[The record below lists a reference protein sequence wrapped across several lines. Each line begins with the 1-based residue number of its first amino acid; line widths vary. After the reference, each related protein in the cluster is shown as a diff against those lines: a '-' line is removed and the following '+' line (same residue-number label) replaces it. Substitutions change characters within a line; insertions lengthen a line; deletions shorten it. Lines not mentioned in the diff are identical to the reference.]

1 VAVGAGG
8 PVDVV
13 VVEDHE
19 LLAQSLALALRG
31 RGLDVMISSGLTADP
46 VIDLVR
52 VHRPRLVLLDLDL
65 GDHGPSVPLIGRC
78 VHEGARVLMLTA
90 VTDRARLAS
99 CIEAGAVGVV
109 AKAQPLDELVSA
121 ITDVIEQ
128 GTALTYAQRQQWL
141 AELREHRSAEAQRLE
156 PFERLTDRER
166 QVLAALLDGWSA
178 DRIAEEWVVSITTVR
193 SQIRSILLKLGVNSQ
208 LQAVAQARRA
218 GWAGPAR
225 SAGSER

>member
-1 VAVGAGG
+1 VAVESGG

-31 RGLDVMISSGLTADP
+31 RGLDVVISPALTADP
-46 VIDLVR
+46 VLELVR
-52 VHRPRLVLLDLDL
+52 DHRPRLVLLDLDL
-65 GDHGPSVPLIGRC
+65 GEHGPSVPLISRC
-78 VHEGARVLMLTA
+78 VDEGARVLMLTA
-90 VTDRARLAS
+90 VTDRARLAA

-121 ITDVIEQ
+121 ITEVIEQ

-141 AELREHRSAEAQRLE
+141 AELREHRSQETQRLE
-156 PFERLTDRER
+156 PFDRLTERER

-208 LQAVAQARRA
+208 LQAVAEARRA
-218 GWAGPAR
+218 GWSLEASPAV
-225 SAGSER
+225 ED